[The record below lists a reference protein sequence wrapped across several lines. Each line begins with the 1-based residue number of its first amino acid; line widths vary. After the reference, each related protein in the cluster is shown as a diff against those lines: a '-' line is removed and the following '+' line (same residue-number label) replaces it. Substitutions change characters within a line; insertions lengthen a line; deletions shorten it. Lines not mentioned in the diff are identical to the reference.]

1 MKKLIAT
8 GYLLVLTAITGSAL
22 TVEETFVNY
31 ADFDPA
37 HKSFMFRG
45 AAGEVIGGEYCF
57 NGVALTREEEGD
69 IHPELTMGQLRDF
82 PAGTDLAIDA
92 KIRLGKK
99 SFSYLTKN
107 DGKKCVGVV
116 MLGRYFSRNRRDA
129 LEDIPAVMLLISRN
143 ADGKYTMG
151 FSTIGI
157 AAPKNDKTFDA
168 VPDGVY
174 RFKLSLH
181 NNVVTGLIS
190 DADDKILFESSW
202 SNPQLGEVLAT
213 AHPGIV
219 DQRFEAGLQ
228 SFKADNFNS
237 NDRRT
242 ALSIPAA
249 TDWLLVIGGQEPQ
262 AVKLDNGR
270 LDIGKLVKTFQ
281 STDKAVLSGV
291 IEVKRAGIYY
301 ASIRGDWF
309 WKLFVND
316 QIVSDLSKKGNG
328 NQSHILPL
336 PLKEG
341 KNTIRIELAPGNA
354 GWSVQFGPPER
365 EALRNQIAAGHLYG
379 AGVLFWNL
387 DRLID
392 DINNLKRWG
401 ISLPCEKNI
410 MELRRNLPGNLSR
423 YEIPAY
429 NAILDGFY
437 LEVYNAYRVVALEDT
452 IRELEGLSQI
462 TGKTVDTERL
472 KEIHKQLFDALQNPE
487 YAGLFES
494 LSAEVQKITDKSFNE
509 LGGFREGVSFGRNF
523 GRFGWITGN
532 KISSYASG
540 DGLLANQLL
549 SSGALLRQYVGD
561 GKNPWKVD
569 FHFDGNCDDKAAKR
583 LGSEPTAG
591 NNLDLEFGYDPANFY
606 TGGTPKEVAVK
617 AINWIHKKFAYGN
630 SFTADMSLASPALLL
645 ESAYDTLTLSDPAF
659 SPYQYLGYRDAD
671 GKIQSQPLADNKII
685 YDRKIHGKL
694 GRNWV
699 VFWSGQNN
707 DKDLSGHQGS
717 VPLQLIFQRNPESI
731 ERRGNQIV
739 VKLGVNGAVWLNTP
753 FGVRIQ
759 PTGNWFGNL
768 PPTAVG
774 RCDLH
779 AQMALA
785 YPVGMREYYRLDSDD
800 QRMEIVNKFSYRLF
814 ADNDWK
820 LEPLKYAPVP
830 PVLSLMTD
838 REFDGKAA
846 KKLYDLGY
854 PTIYGP
860 LRGAVGDTLRYTLP
874 IPEVPR
880 MEFPQNLEADPK
892 NAEQLVKLSE
902 NYMEGA
908 RYRQFCENIGRSWHS
923 ISYAPD
929 RVMKSWNYLP
939 GDFRD
944 YLCSMSGF
952 LIDFTASYRDYR
964 FWRSLC
970 EPYSGAKYFYSF
982 SISAGGPGDTGV
994 FGDRGYGVA
1003 NHLLML
1009 DMLSAYSGNY
1019 DELAGVWRD
1028 PSNFAPRNALRNGRT
1043 VTVDKMS
1050 GYFKDVHDWAWME
1063 AGSNDCGDNGPVV
1076 DCGQAVFGGH
1086 AAMYRMAQSIGND
1099 FEKAESAYYL
1109 AKSQLSQLGRPVFRD
1124 YGRSN
1129 GVLGPDNI
1137 NVGFREFI
1145 TPDSYANSPMIGKT
1159 PRNEYDGSYDSLIC
1173 YANEDWPEI
1182 LSLYAKYVWP
1192 DLRYYEK
1199 ERLLYWPNRDYGKS
1213 EMMGHL
1219 YSRLVFMMLD
1229 GLSQEEAM
1237 AMLRHWTKDSVFYIK
1252 NAAFREV
1259 MPLAMTGGSPLTLN
1273 EWYPLAAPEFSVRPS
1288 EKKAWI
1294 KLKNV
1299 PSDGYQLKATS
1310 VYSPTAVKLDGEPL
1324 SESDWTYTPGSY
1336 ALTITL
1342 PPAEE
1347 CTVEIDYDQW
1357 LPGKLMLMKIP
1368 DKKPSVAPAPLME
1381 IKKVEFAPGAPV
1393 SGSGKP

>member
-1 MKKLIAT
+1 MNKIT
-8 GYLLVLTAITGSAL
+8 VGLLAAMICCALSAL
-22 TVEETFVNY
+22 TVEETFANYVN
-31 ADFDPA
+31 FDPA

-45 AAGEVIGGEYCF
+45 AAGEVIDGEYCF
-57 NGVALTREEEGD
+57 NGVSLSRAEEGD

-82 PAGTDLAIDA
+82 PAGTDLEIDA
-92 KIRLGKK
+92 KIRIGKK
-99 SFSYLTKN
+99 SFSYLN
-107 DGKKCVGVV
+107 NVSGKQSVGVV
-116 MLGRYFSRNRRDA
+116 MLGSFFSRNQRDA
-129 LEDIPAVMLLISRN
+129 VEDIPAVMLVINRN
-143 ADGKYTMG
+143 PDGKYTMG
-151 FSTIGI
+151 FSALGVK
-157 AAPKNDKTFDA
+157 APKNDKSFDT

-174 RFKLSLH
+174 QFQLSLH
-181 NNVVTGLIS
+181 NAIVIGKIT
-190 DADDKILFESSW
+190 DADGKVYFESSW
-202 SNPQLGEVLAT
+202 TNPELKEAFAA
-213 AHPGIV
+213 AHPGFV
-219 DQRFEAGLQ
+219 NQRMEAGIQ
-228 SFKADNFNS
+228 TFKADNFNS
-237 NDRRT
+237 NDRKN
-242 ALSIPAA
+242 AASLPA
-249 TDWLLVIGGQEPQ
+249 VINWELTLDGQAPQ
-262 AVKLDNGR
+262 PVAFTNKM
-270 LDIGKLVKTFQ
+270 LDIGKIVTAFQ
-281 STDKAVLSGV
+281 VNDKALLTGSV
-291 IEVKRAGIYY
+291 EVKKAGIYY
-301 ASIRGDWF
+301 AVVRGDWF
-309 WKLFVND
+309 WKLFIND
-316 QIVSDLSKKGNG
+316 KVVADYSKKGNG
-328 NQSHILPL
+328 NQDYVLPL
-336 PLKEG
+336 ALKEG
-341 KNTIRIELAPGNA
+341 KNMIRIDVGAGSG
-354 GWSVQFGPPER
+354 GWSIKFGAPEP
-365 EALRNQIAAGHLYG
+365 ESLRNQIAQGHLYG
-379 AGVLFWNL
+379 AGLLFWNL

-392 DINNLKRWG
+392 DINNLKRWR
-401 ISLPCEKNI
+401 ILLPCEKNI
-410 MELRRNLPGNLSR
+410 MELRRNLSGTLSH
-423 YEIPAY
+423 YEVPAY
-429 NAILDGFY
+429 NAILDRFY
-437 LEVYNAYRVVALEDT
+437 LDVYNGYRVVELDNL
-452 IRELEGLSQI
+452 IRELEGLSQLN
-462 TGKTVDTERL
+462 GKTADLTPLRQIRGKMVE
-472 KEIHKQLFDALQNPE
+472 ALREADNI
-487 YAGLFES
+487 GIMES
-494 LSAEVQKITDKSFNE
+494 LSAEAQESTQKLFEIYD
-509 LGGFREGVSFGRNF
+509 GYREGVSYGQNF

-549 SSGALLRQYVGD
+549 SSGALLRQYIGD
-561 GKNPWKVD
+561 GKTPWKVD
-569 FHFDGNCDDKAAKR
+569 FRFDGKCDEKTAQR
-583 LGSEPTAG
+583 LESQPTLGG
-591 NNLDLEFGYDPANFY
+591 NLEIEFGYDPANFY

-617 AINWIHKKFAYGN
+617 EINWIHKKFAYGKT
-630 SFTADMSLASPALLL
+630 FTADMSLASPALLL
-645 ESAYDTLTLSDPAF
+645 ESAYDTLELSDPAF
-659 SPYQYLGYRDAD
+659 SPYQYLGCRDAD
-671 GKIQSQPLADNKII
+671 GKIKSLALTNNAVI

-707 DKDLSGHQGS
+707 DTDLAGHKGS

-731 ERRGNQIV
+731 ERKGSKII
-739 VKLGVNGAVWLNTP
+739 VKLGQNGAVWLNTP

-768 PPTAVG
+768 PPAAVG

-785 YPVGMREYYRLDSDD
+785 YPVGMHEYYKLDAED
-800 QRMEIVNKFSYRLF
+800 QQIELVNKFVYRLF

-830 PVLSLMTD
+830 PVLSLMAD
-838 REFDGKAA
+838 REFDVKFA

-860 LRGAVGDTLRYTLP
+860 LRGMAGDTLKYSLP

-880 MEFPQNLEADPK
+880 MEFPRNLEADPK
-892 NAEQLVKLSE
+892 NAAQLVKLSE

-908 RYRQFCENIGRSWHS
+908 RFRQFCENIGRSWHS

-939 GDFRD
+939 PDFRD
-944 YLCSMSGF
+944 YLSGLSGF
-952 LIDFTASYRDYR
+952 LIEFSASYRDYR

-982 SISAGGPGDTGV
+982 SISAGGPGETGV

-1009 DMLSAYSGNY
+1009 DMLSSYSGNF
-1019 DELAGVWRD
+1019 EALENIWRD
-1028 PSNFAPRNALRNGRT
+1028 SAALPPRNALRNGRT

-1086 AAMYRMAQSIGND
+1086 AAMYRMAQNLGND

-1159 PRNEYDGSYDSLIC
+1159 PRNEYDGSFDSLIC
-1173 YANEDWPEI
+1173 YAYEDWPEI

-1229 GLSQEEAM
+1229 GLPQEEAM
-1237 AMLRHWTKDSVFYIK
+1237 AMLKHWTKDSVFYVK

-1273 EWYPLAAPEFSVRPS
+1273 EWYPVAAPEFSVRPS
-1288 EKKAWI
+1288 EKKAWV

-1310 VYSPTAVKLDGEPL
+1310 VYNPTAIKLDGETM
-1324 SESDWTYTPGSY
+1324 SESDWTYNPVND
-1336 ALTITL
+1336 ALTVTL

-1368 DKKPSVAPAPLME
+1368 DKKPSVAPAPLMDV
-1381 IKKVEFAPGAPV
+1381 KKVEFAPAGTTP
-1393 SGSGKP
+1393 SGVK